1 MTPPEL
7 VALREAASE
16 AKRVH
21 DEKVAAFDSE
31 SKAAV
36 RLLALAVAA
45 LMPAFDAVSVR
56 VRFFEAELIVAL
68 VGALVK
74 KTESQKLY
82 LTRSGTFLEASYTH
96 QDGEWV
102 ITGLANVQADAVVE
116 RYEVEKVVAEMTRLS
131 VRVAT
136 GNAVRRTREAQ
147 ARAKRLREFAAVLES
162 IGGGK

>member
-1 MTPPEL
+1 M
-7 VALREAASE
+7 
-16 AKRVH
+16 
-21 DEKVAAFDSE
+21 
-31 SKAAV
+31 
-36 RLLALAVAA
+36 
-45 LMPAFDAVSVR
+45 
-56 VRFFEAELIVAL
+56 
-68 VGALVK
+68 
-74 KTESQKLY
+74 
-82 LTRSGTFLEASYTH
+82 
-96 QDGEWV
+96 